1 MPVNLF
7 NNPLTDTLFERAQD
21 FVGLYDVELGWFT
34 RVNPAGYLLL
44 GYPSAQALYTDPVRS
59 LQPQKL
65 PQGEWERLCQLV
77 LRTGHQELETEVR
90 RQAGGTFW
98 ARIEL
103 TSLTLEGQPYLLVRL
118 TDTNRLHEAE
128 RSLAQSVRRFEAVF
142 THATIGIIVCGQ
154 HGDIV
159 SANAKAQQLFDY
171 SIADLLRLRIEAL
184 VPDGVRAR
192 HEHLRQTFGAHPQAR
207 SMGANRDLQ
216 ARRRDG
222 SAFPVEISLS
232 YFHLDQELFAVAY
245 IIDISHKQ
253 QAERDLQ
260 AERQRVERLNAD
272 LERKVADRTHA
283 LMTTLAQLERRS
295 EELTKALAAEQE
307 LGELKSRFVAMASHE
322 FRTPLTAVLTSAALI
337 EKYPTTEQQ
346 DRRLRHLGRIRLS
359 VKHLTDILEEFLS
372 VGRIEEGRIAAQ
384 PARFE
389 LPALLRDAVAEVQGL
404 RKAGQHIELDL
415 HDLGPLWLDA
425 SLLHKILVNLLSNA
439 LKYSGENTT
448 VTVRASG
455 QRQRLTLS
463 VQDQGV
469 GISREDQEHLFE
481 RFFRA
486 RNVTNVPGTGLG
498 LYIIARYLELMG
510 GTIALQSALNQGTTV
525 TIVIPHEDHSAD

>member
-1 MPVNLF
+1 MPVDKF
-7 NNPLTDTLFERAQD
+7 RNPLTDTLFERAKD
-21 FVGLYDVELGWFT
+21 FVGLYDVELGWFS
-34 RVNPAGYLLL
+34 RVNPAGYQLL
-44 GYPSAQALYTDPVRS
+44 GYPSAQALYDDPMRS
-59 LQPQKL
+59 LQPQKM
-65 PQGEWERLCQLV
+65 PHGEWERLCSLV
-77 LRTGHQELETEVR
+77 LRTGHHEFETEVR
-90 RQAGGTFW
+90 RQNGGTLW
-98 ARIEL
+98 ASIEL
-103 TSLTLEGQPYLLVRL
+103 TSLTLEGMPYLLIRL

-142 THATIGIIVCGQ
+142 THATIGIIVCNQ
-154 HGDIV
+154 HGDVV

-171 SIADLLRLRIEAL
+171 PIAELLRLRIEAL
-184 VPDGVRAR
+184 VPDDVRTR
-192 HEHLRQTFGAHPQAR
+192 HEQLRQSFHTHPQVR

-222 SAFPVEISLS
+222 SVFPVEISLS
-232 YFHLDQELFAVAY
+232 YFHLDQEMFAVGY
-245 IIDISHKQ
+245 IIDITLKQ
-253 QAERDLQ
+253 QAERDRQ

-307 LGELKSRFVAMASHE
+307 LGELKSRFVSMASHE

-337 EKYPTTEQQ
+337 EKYTTTEQQ
-346 DRRLRHLGRIRLS
+346 DRRLRHLGRIRIS

-372 VGRIEEGRIAAQ
+372 VGKIEEGRIAAQ
-384 PARFE
+384 MARLE
-389 LPALLRDAVAEVQGL
+389 LPALLHDAVAEVQGL
-404 RKAGQHIELDL
+404 RKVGQHIEIDL
-415 HDLGPLWLDA
+415 HGVRPLWLDA

-439 LKYSGENTT
+439 FKYSSENTT
-448 VTVRASG
+448 ITVRANCLH
-455 QRQRLTLS
+455 QRLTLS

-510 GTIALQSALNQGTTV
+510 GTIALQSQLDEGTTV
-525 TIVIPHEDHSAD
+525 TIIIPYEDHSAD